1 MNKISTALLVCLAAG
16 AAHADG
22 VKTVTQQLLEK
33 DAQLALQKLDQ
44 DLAKG
49 NPAPTS
55 VAATPT
61 SSPEQRARDE
71 APKTIA
77 LYGVDGRAAG
87 LPLTLRSYVKWGDQV
102 YAAKVGG
109 SMRGYKVVS
118 ISEAGTKL
126 SRGKQTINA
135 ARVDEDAVI
144 LAGEQSGGE
153 TRTTPK
159 HAGPLP
165 GGTQPGGTPPV
176 SGAPSGFTPFPPLQ
190 PKPGSSTVPA
200 PTAAPTQPPQVG
212 SLALPAAAPAKG

>member
-1 MNKISTALLVCLAAG
+1 MKRISTALLVCLAAG

-22 VKTVTQQLLEK
+22 VKTITQQLLEK

-55 VAATPT
+55 VAAAPA
-61 SSPEQRARDE
+61 SSEQRARDE

-109 SMRGYKVVS
+109 SVRGYKVVA

-126 SRGKQTINA
+126 SRGKLTVNA

-153 TRTTPK
+153 VRATSK
-159 HAGPLP
+159 QAGPLP
-165 GGTQPGGTPPV
+165 GGTHPGGMPPV
-176 SGAPSGFTPFPPLQ
+176 SGAPPGFTPLPPVTPPMQ
-190 PKPGSSTVPA
+190 PSPSSTGAPA
-200 PTAAPTQPPQVG
+200 QVG
-212 SLALPAAAPAKG
+212 SLAAPAAAPVKG

>member
-1 MNKISTALLVCLAAG
+1 MKRFTTILLTCLAAS

-55 VAATPT
+55 VAAALA
-61 SSPEQRARDE
+61 SAEQRAHE

-87 LPLTLRSYVKWGDQV
+87 LPMALRSYVKWGDQV

-109 SMRGYKVVS
+109 SVRGYKVVS
-118 ISEAGTKL
+118 ISESGTKL
-126 SRGKQTINA
+126 VRGKQTINA
-135 ARVDEDAVI
+135 AKVDEDAVI
-144 LAGEQSGGE
+144 LAGEQAGSE
-153 TRTTPK
+153 MRSSSKP
-159 HAGPLP
+159 AGPLP
-165 GGTQPGGTPPV
+165 VPGATTGV
-176 SGAPSGFTPFPPLQ
+176 SPFPPAMPL
-190 PKPGSSTVPA
+190 PLPLPVA
-200 PTAAPTQPPQVG
+200 PAAPAQPAQVG
-212 SLALPAAAPAKG
+212 ALPAAVSTAKG

>member
-1 MNKISTALLVCLAAG
+1 MKRISTALLVSLAAG

-22 VKTVTQQLLEK
+22 VKTITQQLLEK

-55 VAATPT
+55 VAAAPA
-61 SSPEQRARDE
+61 SSEQRARDE

-109 SMRGYKVVS
+109 SVRGYKVVA

-126 SRGKQTINA
+126 SRGKLTVNA

-144 LAGEQSGGE
+144 LAGEQSGG
-153 TRTTPK
+153 
-159 HAGPLP
+159 ADW
-165 GGTQPGGTPPV
+165 
-176 SGAPSGFTPFPPLQ
+176 
-190 PKPGSSTVPA
+190 
-200 PTAAPTQPPQVG
+200 TAWT
-212 SLALPAAAPAKG
+212 

>member
-1 MNKISTALLVCLAAG
+1 MKRITTTLLVCLAAG

-22 VKTVTQQLLEK
+22 VKTVTQLLLEK

-61 SSPEQRARDE
+61 STEQRARDE

-109 SMRGYKVVS
+109 SLRDFKVVS

-126 SRGKQTINA
+126 VRGKQTINA

-144 LAGEQSGGE
+144 LAGEQSGSE
-153 TRTTPK
+153 VRSTAKTS
-159 HAGPLP
+159 GPLP
-165 GGTQPGGTPPV
+165 GGTPPV
-176 SGAPSGFTPFPPLQ
+176 GGAPSGFTPFPPMVAPAHPSAL
-190 PKPGSSTVPA
+190 PTPVPA
-200 PTAAPTQPPQVG
+200 ATPTQPAQAG
-212 SLALPAAAPAKG
+212 SLAAPASSSVKG